1 MTGKRDYYEV
11 IGVAKGATQEE
22 IKKSFRR
29 RARELHPDNKDSGDE
44 KAFKELAEAYE
55 VLSDQQKRSA
65 YDRYG
70 HEGVKGASQR
80 FDDVDFSSFAGFGM
94 DDILEALFGQGVRG
108 GGFGGGFGGRQA
120 GPAQGNHLKY
130 DLQLDFLEA
139 VFGCEKKLEVP
150 SLDDCTTCLGTGAA
164 AGSGVTTCTACNGMG
179 QVKEL
184 VNMLFVQTYQITT
197 CQPCKGRGKKIEK
210 PCRDC
215 RGEGLTRKKKEF
227 TLPVPA
233 GIADGSR
240 MRVAG
245 HGDKGPLGGS
255 FGDLFVVIHVK
266 PHKDFMRDGN
276 TIHVKQPVSFTMAAI
291 GGELLVPTVEG
302 SRVLKIPAG
311 IQSGTQLLMK
321 DLGVP
326 PLQNQG
332 RRGDQIVH
340 VVVNTPTK
348 LSSEEKELFKR
359 LAELSG
365 EKLSVDKEETKDD
378 KEASHK
384 KLKKDAEKSSEASAE
399 PNNGG
404 KGKGKGNGKK
414 KNDSGN
420 DDGKEDSLLDKIVDA
435 FRPKNNE

>member
-1 MTGKRDYYEV
+1 MAIGNMSTKKDYYEI
-11 IGVAKGATQEE
+11 IGVAKTATSEE
-22 IKKSFRR
+22 IKKAFRKH
-29 RARELHPDNKDSGDE
+29 ARTLHPDNKDSGDE

-55 VLSDQQKRSA
+55 VLSDEKKRSA

-70 HEGVKGASQR
+70 HEGVKGSAR
-80 FDDVDFSSFAGFGM
+80 NFDDMDMSSFAGFGM

-108 GGFGGGFGGRQA
+108 GGFGRQA
-120 GPAQGNHLKY
+120 GPAQGAHLKY
-130 DLQLDFLEA
+130 DLQIDFLEA
-139 VFGCEKKLEVP
+139 VFGCEKKIDVNR
-150 SLDDCTTCLGTGAA
+150 LDDCTTCLGTGAA
-164 AGSGVTTCTACNGMG
+164 PGSNVTTCATCGGMG

-184 VNMLFVQTYQITT
+184 VNMLFVQTYQVM
-197 CQPCKGRGKKIEK
+197 PCPQCRGNGKKIDK

-215 RGEGLTRKKKEF
+215 RGEGLTRKKKDF
-227 TLPVPA
+227 NLPVPA

-245 HGDKGPLGGS
+245 LGDKGPHGGS

-266 PHKDFMRDGN
+266 QHKDFVRDGN
-276 TIHVKQPVSFTMAAI
+276 TIHVKQNISFAMAAL
-291 GGELLVPTVEG
+291 GGDLLVPTVEG
-302 SRVLKIPAG
+302 SKLLKIPAG

-340 VVVNTPTK
+340 IAVNTPTK
-348 LSSEEKELFKR
+348 LSHEEKELFKK

-365 EKLSVDKEETKDD
+365 DTLSVEHEAKDS
-378 KEASHK
+378 AK
-384 KLKKDAEKSSEASAE
+384 KLKKDSEKNNNNSDSEGAKS
-399 PNNGG
+399 
-404 KGKGKGNGKK
+404 KSNGKK
-414 KNDSGN
+414 KDE

-435 FRPKNNE
+435 FRPKNTD

>member
-1 MTGKRDYYEV
+1 MAIGNMSSKKDYYEV

-22 IKKSFRR
+22 IKKSFRK

-55 VLSDQQKRSA
+55 VLSDAQKRSA

-70 HEGVKGASQR
+70 HDGVKSAGRR
-80 FDDVDFSSFAGFGM
+80 FDDVDFGQFQGFGM
-94 DDILEALFGQGVRG
+94 DDILEALFGQGARG
-108 GGFGGGFGGRQA
+108 GGFGGGFGRQA
-120 GPAQGNHLKY
+120 GPQQGSHLKY
-130 DLQLDFLEA
+130 DLQIDFLEA
-139 VFGCEKKLEVP
+139 VFGCEKKLEI
-150 SLDDCTTCLGTGAA
+150 SALDDCTSCLGTGAA
-164 AGSGVTTCTACNGMG
+164 PGSNVSTCGTCNGQG

-197 CQPCKGRGKKIEK
+197 CPQCRGKGKKVDK

-240 MRVAG
+240 MRVGG
-245 HGDKGPLGGS
+245 HGDKGPIGGP

-266 PHKDFMRDGN
+266 PHKDFVRDGN
-276 TIHVKQPVSFTMAAI
+276 TIHVKQNVSFAMAAL

-302 SRVLKIPAG
+302 SKVMKIPSG
-311 IQSGTQLLMK
+311 IQTGTQLVMK

-326 PLQNQG
+326 PLQGQG

-340 VVVNTPTK
+340 VHVQTPTK
-348 LSSEEKELFKR
+348 LSAEEKELFKT
-359 LAELSG
+359 LAKITG
-365 EKLSVDKEETKDD
+365 ESLTVEAEKETIENRDSS
-378 KEASHK
+378 EK
-384 KLKKDAEKSSEASAE
+384 KAKKDTEKSADAE
-399 PNNGG
+399 PNS
-404 KGKGKGNGKK
+404 KSKSKGKK
-414 KNDSGN
+414 KAGATDEEA
-420 DDGKEDSLLDKIVDA
+420 KEDSILDKIVDA
-435 FRPKNNE
+435 FRPKSSD

>member
-1 MTGKRDYYEV
+1 MAIGNMSTKKDYYEI
-11 IGVAKGATQEE
+11 IGVAKGATPEE
-22 IKKSFRR
+22 IKKAFRKH
-29 RARELHPDNKDSGDE
+29 ARTLHPDNKDSGDE

-55 VLSDQQKRSA
+55 VLSDEKKRAA

-70 HEGVKGASQR
+70 HEGVKGSAR
-80 FDDVDFSSFAGFGM
+80 NFDDMDMSSFAGFGM

-108 GGFGGGFGGRQA
+108 GGFGRQA
-120 GPAQGNHLKY
+120 GPAQGAHLKY
-130 DLQLDFLEA
+130 DLQIDFLEA
-139 VFGCEKKLEVP
+139 VFGCEKKIEVAR
-150 SLDDCTTCLGTGAA
+150 LDDCTTCLGTGAA
-164 AGSGVTTCTACNGMG
+164 PGSNVTTCATCGGMG

-184 VNMLFVQTYQITT
+184 VNMLFVQTYQVM
-197 CQPCKGRGKKIEK
+197 PCPQCRGNGKKIDK

-215 RGEGLTRKKKEF
+215 RGEGLTRKKKDF
-227 TLPVPA
+227 NLPVPA

-245 HGDKGPLGGS
+245 MGDKGPHGGS

-266 PHKDFMRDGN
+266 QHKDFIRDGS
-276 TIHVKQPVSFTMAAI
+276 TIHVKQNISFAMAAL
-291 GGELLVPTVEG
+291 GGDLLVPTVEG
-302 SRVLKIPAG
+302 SKLLKIPAG

-340 VVVNTPTK
+340 IAVNTPTK
-348 LSSEEKELFKR
+348 LSHEEKELFKK

-365 EKLSVDKEETKDD
+365 DTLSVEQEAKDS
-378 KEASHK
+378 ATK
-384 KLKKDAEKSSEASAE
+384 KLKKDSEKTGSDSEGA
-399 PNNGG
+399 
-404 KGKGKGNGKK
+404 KGKGNGKK
-414 KNDSGN
+414 KDE

-435 FRPKNNE
+435 FRPKNSD